1 MPKRNELLN
10 KEIKMSIDKL
20 RYKEPESEHD
30 KRPTF
35 YLVVL
40 ILVTVAVILSLFKYF
55 YRFLL
60 MVEKKPVVF

>member
-10 KEIKMSIDKL
+10 KEIKVSIDKL

-55 YRFLL
+55 L
-60 MVEKKPVVF
+60 

>member
-35 YLVVL
+35 CLVVL

-55 YRFLL
+55 L
-60 MVEKKPVVF
+60 